1 MTVNLPNLIS
11 IGRLILVPVVVLMI
25 LQGRWQLAFLCFV
38 VAGVSDA
45 VDGFIAKRFDMR
57 TELGAYIDP
66 LADKALLVSIYVT
79 LSAVGAIP
87 VWLVILVVFRDLM
100 IVTAIMLS
108 WLLERPVEIK
118 PLMVSKLNTGAQIVL
133 AAMLLGSRA
142 FGVDLH
148 VTEDVAVVAVAAL
161 TTASAGAYLAS
172 WLSHMTASDDDRV

>member
-1 MTVNLPNLIS
+1 
-11 IGRLILVPVVVLMI
+11 VVLMI

-38 VAGVSDA
+38 VVGVSDA